1 MGFIS
6 YFWWIQFFTMK
17 LHKFSLLMLVLG
29 SSAFAQTQKFTMAE
43 AVNGLRSNLAVKNI
57 SQFSWSNDG
66 KSYIQAVNGGYLI
79 TDLKTS
85 KQDTLVSLSQLN
97 KSLANNKLKAI
108 PQIKFI
114 SSSSGYF
121 NSDNQM
127 IWVEKSGNDWKVKNS
142 VTIDKDASNIKIF
155 GDNET
160 FAFTAKNNL
169 FINKNGKTIAVTNDS
184 NENILNGAAN
194 VHRNEFGIDTG
205 IFPAPNSES
214 VAFYRMDQTMVADY
228 PIIDWSVTPAVNH
241 NIKYP
246 MAGQTS
252 HQVTLG
258 VFNIKTQSTTFL
270 NIEGE
275 KDQYLTAVTW
285 SPDSKYIFVA
295 VLNRGQNHMK
305 MNQYDA
311 ATGNLVKTLFEE
323 TNDKYVEPQHPL
335 TFFPNSN
342 TDFIWQSQRTGY
354 NHLFHYSLEK
364 GLIAQITKG
373 DWLVTDILGFSE
385 SKKEIYFA
393 STKETPLEKHLYRIN
408 WTNFKMQRMDNA
420 EGVHA
425 GILSK
430 DGNYLYDSYSNATTP
445 RIVNVINTTTLKSTN
460 LLTAENTLK
469 NYQRPE
475 IKSVNFKTDDGTILY
490 GKMILPTDFDAS
502 KKYPAIVYLYNGPHL
517 QLITNTFPA
526 SGNLW
531 YEYMAQNGYI
541 IFTMDGRGSANRGL
555 KFEQAVFRNLGT
567 TEMNDQMKG
576 VEYLQSLPYV
586 DSERLGIHGWSFG
599 GFMTTS
605 FMLRKP
611 DVFKV
616 GVAGGPVIDWSM
628 YEIMYGERYMDTPQ
642 ENPQGYAT
650 ANLLDKVQN
659 LKGKLLMIHGAQDD
673 VVVWQHSVKF
683 IKAAVDNGV
692 ELDYFVYPGHPHNV
706 IGKDRVHL
714 MQKITDY
721 FDQNLKK

>member
-1 MGFIS
+1 
-6 YFWWIQFFTMK
+6 MK
-17 LHKFSLLMLVLG
+17 LYKFSLLMLFLG
-29 SSAFAQTQKFTMAE
+29 NYAFAQTQKFTMAE

-57 SQFSWSNDG
+57 SQFSWSGDG
-66 KSYIQAVNGGYLI
+66 KSYIQAVKGGYLI
-79 TDLKTS
+79 TDLKTT
-85 KQDTLVSLSQLN
+85 KQDTLLSLTQLN
-97 KSLANNKLKAI
+97 RNLADNKLKAV

-114 SSSSGYF
+114 SNSKGYF
-121 NSDNQM
+121 NAEGK
-127 IWVEKSGNDWKVKNS
+127 ITWIEKSGSDWKIKNQFAM
-142 VTIDKDASNIKIF
+142 DQNASDLKLF
-155 GDNET
+155 GDNQT
-160 FAFTAKNNL
+160 FAFTVKNNL
-169 FINKNGKTIAVTNDS
+169 FINKNGKTIAVTNDTD
-184 NENILNGAAN
+184 ENILNGASN

-258 VFNIKTQSTTFL
+258 VFNIKNQSTTFL
-270 NIEGE
+270 KIEGE

-285 SPDSKYIFVA
+285 SPDSKYIFVG
-295 VLNRGQNHMK
+295 VLNRGQNHLT

-311 ATGNLVKTLFEE
+311 ATGNFIKTLFEE
-323 TNDKYVEPQHPL
+323 TSDKYVEPQHPL
-335 TFFPNSN
+335 IFFPNSN

-364 GLIAQITKG
+364 GLVAQITKG
-373 DWLVTDILGFSE
+373 DWLVTDILGFNE
-385 SKKEIYFA
+385 KKKEIYFA

-408 WTNFKMQRMDNA
+408 WINFKMQRLDNA
-420 EGVHA
+420 DGIHT
-425 GILSK
+425 GILSS
-430 DGNYLYDSYSNATTP
+430 DGNHLYDIYSNANTP
-445 RIVNVINTTTLKSTN
+445 RVANIINTNNLKSNTI
-460 LLTAENTLK
+460 LTAENPLK

-475 IKSVNFKTDDGTILY
+475 IKNVTLKADDGTLLY
-490 GKMILPTDFDAS
+490 GKIILPTNFDAS
-502 KKYPAIVYLYNGPHL
+502 KKYPVIVYLYNGPHL
-517 QLITNTFPA
+517 QLITNSFPA

-576 VEYLQSLPYV
+576 VDYLKSLPYV
-586 DSERLGIHGWSFG
+586 DSERMGIHGWSFG

-605 FMLRKP
+605 FMLRHP
-611 DVFKV
+611 EVFKV

-642 ENPQGYAT
+642 ENPQGYAK

-683 IKAAVDNGV
+683 IKSAVDNGV
-692 ELDYFVYPGHPHNV
+692 QVDYFVYPGHPHNV

-714 MQKITDY
+714 MQKVTDY
-721 FDQNLKK
+721 FDLYLKK

>member
-1 MGFIS
+1 
-6 YFWWIQFFTMK
+6 
-17 LHKFSLLMLVLG
+17 MLFLG
-29 SSAFAQTQKFTMAE
+29 GSAWAQTQKFTMAE

-57 SQFSWSNDG
+57 SQFSWSGDG
-66 KSYIQAVNGGYLI
+66 KSYIQAVKGGYLI
-79 TDLKTS
+79 TDLKTN
-85 KQDTLVSLSQLN
+85 KQDTLVSLTQLN
-97 KSLANNKLKAI
+97 KNITENKFKAV
-108 PQIKFI
+108 PQIKFT
-114 SSSSGYF
+114 SNTKGYF
-121 NSDNQM
+121 NAEGKM
-127 IWVEKSGNDWKVKNS
+127 IWVEKSGSDWKIKNK
-142 VTIDKDASNIKIF
+142 VEIDRDASDVKVF
-155 GDNET
+155 GDQET
-160 FAFTAKNNL
+160 FAFTVKNNL
-169 FINKNGKTIAVTNDS
+169 FVSKNGKIVAVTNDT
-184 NENILNGAAN
+184 NENILNGASN

-258 VFNIKTQSTTFL
+258 VYNLKTQSTVFL

-285 SPDSKYIFVA
+285 SPDSKYIFVG
-295 VLNRGQNHMK
+295 VLNRAQNHMK

-311 ATGNLVKTLFEE
+311 VTGNLVKTLFEE
-323 TNDKYVEPQHPL
+323 SSDKYVEPQHPL

-364 GLIAQITKG
+364 GLVAQITKG
-373 DWLVTDILGFSE
+373 DWLVTDILGFNE
-385 SKKEIYFA
+385 KKKEIYFA

-408 WTNFKMQRMDNA
+408 WTNFKMQRLDNTD
-420 EGVHA
+420 GVHT
-425 GILSK
+425 GILSS
-430 DGNYLYDSYSNATTP
+430 DGNHLYDIYTNENTP
-445 RIVNVINTTTLKSTN
+445 RIANIINTNTLKSTTILN
-460 LLTAENTLK
+460 AENPLK

-475 IKSVNFKTDDGTILY
+475 IKNVVLKADDGTPLY
-490 GKMILPTDFDAS
+490 GKIILPTNFDQN
-502 KKYPAIVYLYNGPHL
+502 KKYPVIVYLYNGPHL
-517 QLITNTFPA
+517 QLVTNSFPA

-541 IFTMDGRGSANRGL
+541 IFTMDGRGSSNRGL

-576 VEYLQSLPYV
+576 VDYLRSLPYV
-586 DSERLGIHGWSFG
+586 DSERMGIHGWSFG

-605 FMLRKP
+605 FMLRHP
-611 DVFKV
+611 EVFKV

-642 ENPQGYAT
+642 ENPQGYAK

-673 VVVWQHSVKF
+673 VVVWQHSIKF
-683 IKAAVDNGV
+683 IKSAVDNGV
-692 ELDYFVYPGHPHNV
+692 QLDYFVYPGHPHNV

-714 MQKITDY
+714 MQKVTDY
-721 FDQNLKK
+721 FDLYLKK

>member
-1 MGFIS
+1 M
-6 YFWWIQFFTMK
+6 
-17 LHKFSLLMLVLG
+17 MLVLG
-29 SSAFAQTQKFTMAE
+29 GSAMAQTQKFTMAE

-57 SQFSWSNDG
+57 SQFSWSDDG
-66 KSYIQAVNGGYLI
+66 KSYIQAVKGGYLI
-79 TDLKTS
+79 TSLKTN

-97 KSLANNKLKAI
+97 KNLADNKFKAV
-108 PQIKFI
+108 PQIKFTGN
-114 SSSSGYF
+114 SKGYF
-121 NSDNQM
+121 SANGQM
-127 IWVEKSGNDWKVKNS
+127 MLVEKPGNDWKVKNS
-142 VTIDKDASNIKIF
+142 VAMDKEAADMKVFSD
-155 GDNET
+155 GQT
-160 FAFTAKNNL
+160 FAFTVKNNL
-169 FINKNGKTIAVTNDS
+169 FVSKNGKTIAVTKDTD
-184 NENILNGAAN
+184 ENILNGASN

-258 VFNIKTQSTTFL
+258 VFNIKTQSTAFL

-285 SPDSKYIFVA
+285 SPDSKYIFVG
-295 VLNRGQNHMK
+295 VLNRGQNHLK

-311 ATGNLVKTLFEE
+311 VTGNLVKTLFEE
-323 TNDKYVEPQHPL
+323 TSEKYVEPQHPL

-364 GLIAQITKG
+364 GLVAQITKG
-373 DWLVTDILGFSE
+373 DWLVSDILGFNE
-385 SKKEIYFA
+385 KKKEIYFT

-408 WTNFKMQRMDNA
+408 WANFKMQRLDNA
-420 EGVHA
+420 AGMHTGV
-425 GILSK
+425 LSS
-430 DGNYLYDSYSNATTP
+430 DGNYLYDIYSNENMP
-445 RIVNVINTTTLKSTN
+445 RVVNIINTNTLKTSN
-460 LLTAENTLK
+460 LLTAENPLK

-475 IKSVNFKTDDGTILY
+475 IKNINLKADDGTILY
-490 GKMILPTDFDAS
+490 GKIILPTNFDPN

-517 QLITNTFPA
+517 QLVTNTFPA

-541 IFTMDGRGSANRGL
+541 IFTMDGRGSSNRGL

-567 TEMNDQMKG
+567 AEMSDQMKG
-576 VEYLQSLPYV
+576 VDYLKSLPYV
-586 DSERLGIHGWSFG
+586 DAERMGIHGWSFG

-605 FMLRKP
+605 FMLRHP
-611 DVFKV
+611 EVFKV

-642 ENPQGYAT
+642 ENPQGYA
-650 ANLLDKVQN
+650 ASSLLNKVQN

-683 IKAAVDNGV
+683 IKSAVDNGV
-692 ELDYFVYPGHPHNV
+692 QLDYFVYPGHPHNV
-706 IGKDRVHL
+706 TGKDRVHL
-714 MQKITDY
+714 MQKVTDY
-721 FDQNLKK
+721 FDQYLKK

>member
-1 MGFIS
+1 
-6 YFWWIQFFTMK
+6 
-17 LHKFSLLMLVLG
+17 MLFLG
-29 SSAFAQTQKFTMAE
+29 NCAFAQTQKFTMAE

-57 SQFSWSNDG
+57 SQFSWSGDG
-66 KSYIQAVNGGYLI
+66 KSYIQAVKGGYLI
-79 TDLKTS
+79 TDLKTT
-85 KQDTLVSLSQLN
+85 KQDTLLSLTQLN
-97 KSLANNKLKAI
+97 RNLADNKLKAV

-114 SSSSGYF
+114 SNSKGYF
-121 NSDNQM
+121 NAEGK
-127 IWVEKSGNDWKVKNS
+127 ITWIEKSGSDWKIKNQFAM
-142 VTIDKDASNIKIF
+142 DQNASDLKLF
-155 GDNET
+155 GDNQT
-160 FAFTAKNNL
+160 FAFTVKNNL
-169 FINKNGKTIAVTNDS
+169 FINKNGKTIAVTNDTD
-184 NENILNGAAN
+184 ENILNGASN

-228 PIIDWSVTPAVNH
+228 PIIDWSVTPAVNY

-258 VFNIKTQSTTFL
+258 VFNIKNQSTTFL
-270 NIEGE
+270 KIEGE

-285 SPDSKYIFVA
+285 SPDSKYIFVG
-295 VLNRGQNHMK
+295 VLNRGQNHLT

-311 ATGNLVKTLFEE
+311 ATGNFIKTLFEE
-323 TNDKYVEPQHPL
+323 TSDKYVEPQHPL
-335 TFFPNSN
+335 IFFPNSN

-364 GLIAQITKG
+364 GLVAQITKG
-373 DWLVTDILGFSE
+373 DWLVTDILGFNE
-385 SKKEIYFA
+385 KKKEIYFA

-408 WTNFKMQRMDNA
+408 WINFKMQRLDNA
-420 EGVHA
+420 DGIHT
-425 GILSK
+425 GILSS
-430 DGNYLYDSYSNATTP
+430 DGNHLYDIYSNANTP
-445 RIVNVINTTTLKSTN
+445 RVANIINTNNLKSNTI
-460 LLTAENTLK
+460 LTAENPLK

-475 IKSVNFKTDDGTILY
+475 IKNVTLKADDGTLLY
-490 GKMILPTDFDAS
+490 GKIILPTNFDAS
-502 KKYPAIVYLYNGPHL
+502 KKYPVIVYLYNGPHL
-517 QLITNTFPA
+517 QLITNSFPA

-576 VEYLQSLPYV
+576 VDYLKSLPYV
-586 DSERLGIHGWSFG
+586 DSERMGIHGWSFG

-605 FMLRKP
+605 FMLRHP
-611 DVFKV
+611 EVFKV

-642 ENPQGYAT
+642 ENPQGYAK

-683 IKAAVDNGV
+683 IKSAVDNGV
-692 ELDYFVYPGHPHNV
+692 QVDYFVYPGHPHNV

-714 MQKITDY
+714 MQKVTDY
-721 FDQNLKK
+721 FDLYLKK

>member
-1 MGFIS
+1 
-6 YFWWIQFFTMK
+6 MK
-17 LHKFSLLMLVLG
+17 LHTFSLMMLVLG
-29 SSAFAQTQKFTMAE
+29 GSAMAQTQKFTMAE

-57 SQFSWSNDG
+57 SQFSWSDDG
-66 KSYIQAVNGGYLI
+66 KSYIQAVKGGYLI
-79 TDLKTS
+79 TSLKTN

-97 KSLANNKLKAI
+97 KNLADNKFKAV
-108 PQIKFI
+108 PQIKFTGN
-114 SSSSGYF
+114 SKGYF
-121 NSDNQM
+121 SANGQM
-127 IWVEKSGNDWKVKNS
+127 MWVEKSGNDWKVKNS
-142 VTIDKDASNIKIF
+142 VAMDKEAANMKVFSD
-155 GDNET
+155 GQT
-160 FAFTAKNNL
+160 FAFTVKNNL
-169 FINKNGKTIAVTNDS
+169 FVSKNGKTIAVTKDTD
-184 NENILNGAAN
+184 ENILNGASN

-258 VFNIKTQSTTFL
+258 VFNIKTQSTAFL

-285 SPDSKYIFVA
+285 SPDSKYIFVG
-295 VLNRGQNHMK
+295 VLNRGQNHLK

-311 ATGNLVKTLFEE
+311 VTGNLVKTLFEE
-323 TNDKYVEPQHPL
+323 TSEKYVEPQHPL

-364 GLIAQITKG
+364 GLVAQITKG
-373 DWLVTDILGFSE
+373 DWLVSDILGFNE
-385 SKKEIYFA
+385 KKKEIYFT

-408 WTNFKMQRMDNA
+408 WANFKMQRLDNA
-420 EGVHA
+420 AGMHTGV
-425 GILSK
+425 LSS
-430 DGNYLYDSYSNATTP
+430 DGNYLYDIYSNENMP
-445 RIVNVINTTTLKSTN
+445 RVVNIINTNTLKTSN
-460 LLTAENTLK
+460 LLTAENPLK

-475 IKSVNFKTDDGTILY
+475 IKNVNLKADDGTLLY
-490 GKMILPTDFDAS
+490 GKIILPTNFDPN
-502 KKYPAIVYLYNGPHL
+502 KKYPVIVYLYNGPHL
-517 QLITNTFPA
+517 QLVTNTFPA

-531 YEYMAQNGYI
+531 YEYMAQKGYI
-541 IFTMDGRGSANRGL
+541 IFTMDGRGSSNRGL

-567 TEMNDQMKG
+567 AEMSDQMKG
-576 VEYLQSLPYV
+576 VDYLKSLPYV
-586 DSERLGIHGWSFG
+586 DAERMGIHGWSFG

-605 FMLRKP
+605 FMLRHP
-611 DVFKV
+611 EVFKV

-642 ENPQGYAT
+642 ENPQGYA
-650 ANLLDKVQN
+650 ASNLLSKVQN

-683 IKAAVDNGV
+683 IKSAVDNGV
-692 ELDYFVYPGHPHNV
+692 QLDYFVYPGHPHNV
-706 IGKDRVHL
+706 TGKDRVHL
-714 MQKITDY
+714 MQKVTDY
-721 FDQNLKK
+721 FDQYLKK

>member
-1 MGFIS
+1 
-6 YFWWIQFFTMK
+6 MK
-17 LHKFSLLMLVLG
+17 LYKLSLWMLVLG
-29 SSAFAQTQKFTMAE
+29 SSALAQTQKFTMAE
-43 AVNGLRSNLAVKNI
+43 AVNGMRTNLAVKNI
-57 SQFSWSNDG
+57 SQFSWSADG
-66 KSYIQAVNGGYLI
+66 KSYIQAVKGGYLI

-97 KSLANNKLKAI
+97 KNLADNKFKAV

-114 SSSSGYF
+114 SNSQGYF
-121 NSDNQM
+121 NSGGKM
-127 IWVEKSGNDWKVKNS
+127 VWVEKSGSDWKTKNF
-142 VTIDKDASNIKIF
+142 VALDNNAENMKIF
-155 GDNET
+155 ADNQT
-160 FAFTAKNNL
+160 FAFTVKNNL
-169 FINKNGKTIAVTNDS
+169 FVNKNGKTIAVTNDTD
-184 NENILNGAAN
+184 ENILNGASN

-246 MAGQTS
+246 MAGKTS

-258 VFNIKTQSTTFL
+258 VFNIKTQNTIFL

-285 SPDSKYIFVA
+285 SPDSKYIFVG
-295 VLNRGQNHMK
+295 VLNRGQNYLK

-311 ATGNLVKTLFEE
+311 STGNLVKTLFEE
-323 TNDKYVEPQHPL
+323 TSDKYVEPQHPL

-354 NHLFHYSLEK
+354 NHLFHYNLEK
-364 GLIAQITKG
+364 GLVAQITKG
-373 DWLVTDILGFSE
+373 DWLVTDILGFNE
-385 SKKEIYFA
+385 KKKEIYFT

-420 EGVHA
+420 EGVHS
-425 GILSK
+425 GVLSS
-430 DGNYLYDSYSNATTP
+430 DGNFLYDVYSNADTP
-445 RIVNVINTTTLKSTN
+445 RVANIINTNTLKTNN

-475 IKSVNFKTDDGTILY
+475 IKNINLKADDGTILH
-490 GKMILPTDFDAS
+490 GKMILPINFDQN
-502 KKYPAIVYLYNGPHL
+502 KKYPVIVYLYNGPHL
-517 QLITNTFPA
+517 QLITNSFPA

-541 IFTMDGRGSANRGL
+541 IFTMDGRGSSNRGL

-576 VEYLQSLPYV
+576 VEYLKSLPYV
-586 DSERLGIHGWSFG
+586 DSERMGIHGWSFG

-683 IKAAVDNGV
+683 IKSAVDNGV
-692 ELDYFVYPGHPHNV
+692 QLDYFVYPGHPHNV

-714 MQKITDY
+714 MQKVTDY

>member
-1 MGFIS
+1 M
-6 YFWWIQFFTMK
+6 M
-17 LHKFSLLMLVLG
+17 VLG
-29 SSAFAQTQKFTMAE
+29 GSAFAQTQKFTMAE
-43 AVNGLRSNLAVKNI
+43 AVNGLRTNLAIKSI

-66 KSYIQAVNGGYLI
+66 KSYIQAVKGGYLI
-79 TDLKTS
+79 TDLKTN
-85 KQDTLVSLSQLN
+85 KQDTLVSLTQLN
-97 KSLANNKLKAI
+97 KNLTDNALKAV
-108 PQIKFI
+108 PQIKFT
-114 SSSSGYF
+114 SNSHGYF
-121 NSDNQM
+121 NANDKM
-127 IWVEKSGNDWKVKNS
+127 VWVEKSGSDWKMKNS
-142 VTIDKDASNIKIF
+142 VTIDKEASNLKVFANNQI
-155 GDNET
+155 
-160 FAFTAKNNL
+160 FAFTVKNNL
-169 FINKNGKTIAVTNDS
+169 FVSKNGKIITVTNDS
-184 NENILNGAAN
+184 DENILNGASN

-205 IFPAPNSES
+205 IFPSPNSEN

-228 PIIDWSVTPAVNH
+228 PIIDWSVTPAENH

-258 VFNIKTQSTTFL
+258 IFNIKEQTTTFL
-270 NIEGE
+270 KIDGE

-285 SPDSKYIFVA
+285 SPDSKYIFVG

-311 ATGNLVKTLFEE
+311 VTGDLVKTLFEE
-323 TNDKYVEPQHPL
+323 TSDKYVEPQHPL

-364 GLIAQITKG
+364 GLVAQITKG
-373 DWLVTDILGFSE
+373 DWLVTDILGFNE
-385 SKKEIYFA
+385 KKKEIYFT
-393 STKETPLEKHLYRIN
+393 STKETPLEKHLYKIN
-408 WTNFKMQRMDNA
+408 WTSFKMQRLDNA
-420 EGVHA
+420 EGVHN
-425 GILSK
+425 GVLSS
-430 DGNYLYDSYSNATTP
+430 DGNYLYDMYTSASIP
-445 RIVNVINTTTLKSTN
+445 RVANIINTNTLKSNTI
-460 LLTAENTLK
+460 LTAENTLK

-475 IKSVNFKTDDGTILY
+475 IKNVELKADDGTPLY
-490 GKMILPTDFDAS
+490 GKIILPTNFDPN
-502 KKYPAIVYLYNGPHL
+502 KKYPTIVYLYNGPHL

-567 TEMNDQMKG
+567 IEMNDQMKG
-576 VEYLQSLPYV
+576 VEYLKSLPYV
-586 DSERLGIHGWSFG
+586 DAERMGIHGWSFG

-611 DVFKV
+611 DIFKV

-628 YEIMYGERYMDTPQ
+628 YEVMYGERYMDTPQ
-642 ENPQGYAT
+642 ENPKGYAA

-683 IKAAVDNGV
+683 IKSAVDNGV
-692 ELDYFVYPGHPHNV
+692 QLDYFVYPGHPHNV

-721 FDQNLKK
+721 FDLYLKK